1 MLILLDLN
9 VNDAEALLRHC
20 KEHQPNSDDFRE
32 DARVREALE
41 TLETALDN
49 AMRSSLG
56 NGELKEAIAP
66 RLLDA
71 AAELFGDQ
79 NLAIDWLSRPLRVL
93 GQKRPID
100 LPVQD
105 AIELIGRLEN
115 GYGA

>member
-1 MLILLDLN
+1 MLIVLDLN

-49 AMRSSLG
+49 AMRSSPG
-56 NGELKEAIAP
+56 NGESKEAIAP
-66 RLLDA
+66 RLLEA
-71 AAELFGDQ
+71 AAELFGDEA
-79 NLAIDWLSRPLRVL
+79 LAINWLSLPLRIL
-93 GQKRPID
+93 GQKRPVD

-105 AIELIGRLEN
+105 AIALIRRLEN